1 MNSACRDRSYKDH
14 INFERLIIYIK
25 KIIALLSFY
34 SVIRLAAGF
43 RVWTST
49 PKKKENKMGWLKT
62 RCRKDGS

>member
-1 MNSACRDRSYKDH
+1 MHAGIDHIKIDH

-49 PKKKENKMGWLKT
+49 PDIKGELNGLVKT